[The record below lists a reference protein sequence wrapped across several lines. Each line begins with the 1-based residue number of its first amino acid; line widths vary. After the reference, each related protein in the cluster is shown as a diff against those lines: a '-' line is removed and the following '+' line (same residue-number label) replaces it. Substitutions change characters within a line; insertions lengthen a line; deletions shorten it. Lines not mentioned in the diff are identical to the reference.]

1 MLRRRR
7 EQRTYVGKELLVLQV
22 PILFKRTTPTRTR
35 KSHRRT
41 NQRLRRQ
48 PLLRRRRRRELAMC
62 AVVRITLL
70 QSVRTAKATTPPTW
84 LLASLEEHRD
94 RRDFLLADGERI
106 TCACSWCWYGKSEV
120 YFGEDRA
127 AEERAACPHHQE
139 EFSQRLSTV

>member
-22 PILFKRTTPTRTR
+22 PILFRRTTPTRTR

-48 PLLRRRRRRELAMC
+48 PLLRRRRRELAVC
-62 AVVRITLL
+62 ALVRITLL

-84 LLASLEEHRD
+84 LLASLEELRGTVIYY
-94 RRDFLLADGERI
+94 LLFFQSLVHPSGGLTLVLI
-106 TCACSWCWYGKSEV
+106 FMFVLMLLCSLLTRPAGLPPC
-120 YFGEDRA
+120 
-127 AEERAACPHHQE
+127 
-139 EFSQRLSTV
+139 

>member
-22 PILFKRTTPTRTR
+22 PILFRRTTPTRTR

-62 AVVRITLL
+62 ALVRITLL

-84 LLASLEEHRD
+84 LLARLEEHRGTVIYYLLFFQSLVHPIGGLTLVLIFMFVLMLLC
-94 RRDFLLADGERI
+94 FLLTRPAGLPP
-106 TCACSWCWYGKSEV
+106 C
-120 YFGEDRA
+120 
-127 AEERAACPHHQE
+127 
-139 EFSQRLSTV
+139 

>member
-22 PILFKRTTPTRTR
+22 PILFRRTTPTRTR

-62 AVVRITLL
+62 ALVRITLL

-84 LLASLEEHRD
+84 LLASLEELRGTVIYY
-94 RRDFLLADGERI
+94 LLFFQSLVHPSGGLTLVLI
-106 TCACSWCWYGKSEV
+106 FMFVLMLLCSLLTRPAGLPPC
-120 YFGEDRA
+120 
-127 AEERAACPHHQE
+127 
-139 EFSQRLSTV
+139 

>member
-7 EQRTYVGKELLVLQV
+7 EQMTYVGKELLLLLA
-22 PILFKRTTPTRTR
+22 PIMFRRTTPTRIR

-41 NQRLRRQ
+41 NQRLSRQ

-62 AVVRITLL
+62 ALVWNTLL

-106 TCACSWCWYGKSEV
+106 ACACSWCWYSKSEV
-120 YFGEDRA
+120 YFKEDRA

-139 EFSQRLSTV
+139 ESSQRLSTM

>member
-22 PILFKRTTPTRTR
+22 PILFRRTTPTRIR

-48 PLLRRRRRRELAMC
+48 PLLRRRRRELAMC
-62 AVVRITLL
+62 ALVRITLL

-94 RRDFLLADGERI
+94 RGDFLLADGERI
-106 TCACSWCWYGKSEV
+106 ACACSWCWYV
-120 YFGEDRA
+120 YFEEDRA